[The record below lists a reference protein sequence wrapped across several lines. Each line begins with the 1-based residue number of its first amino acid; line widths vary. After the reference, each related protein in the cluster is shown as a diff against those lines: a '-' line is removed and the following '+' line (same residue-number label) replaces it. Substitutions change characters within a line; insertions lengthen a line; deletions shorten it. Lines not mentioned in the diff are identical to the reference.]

1 MGTVKLCEG
10 SLSAP
15 VVRLLRR
22 FLSSQRH
29 NVARPSPAAGGPVI
43 SPHNPHLGPASDG
56 RRTLTRQ
63 IETQCTRW
71 LASGQLLGTGFI
83 SVSVSALPISG
94 VRHHLQPAPA
104 HHAQP
109 LVAAPG
115 LEPPPVQVLTTA
127 QYSLALYLFAVFT
140 YPDNIPVTDD
150 FIVPLA
156 V

>member
-115 LEPPPVQVLTTA
+115 LEPPPVQVLETA
-127 QYSLALYLFAVFT
+127 QCSLALCLCLYLFAMFT
-140 YPDNIPVTDD
+140 VHLP
-150 FIVPLA
+150 
-156 V
+156 